1 MAVNRIGYIYPLRT
15 HDQRNGRC
23 RPRPRFHPIAL
34 GLLALSVSSPL
45 FAAANDAG
53 AVLAQQR
60 QRIQAADY
68 RVTGRLVN
76 VDAKGVRT
84 SYGLTI
90 KAHWFPESLRILVDI
105 TSPASARQRVLL
117 ELQPN
122 GEEKVYL
129 TKPGDTAPKLVPAS
143 RWNESF
149 LNGDFGYEDFLEPEY
164 FWPSQ
169 ADLGPTRRGAR
180 DCNLIKSTP
189 AASDPTR
196 YSEVRTWL
204 DNTIGFPVYAEKTL
218 KTTGSV
224 KEFTSIDLR
233 HEGGVW
239 SAGQVQVD
247 VRDKPGST
255 LLIIDR
261 GSAKANLTMKDFSSA
276 TMAHFEG
283 GL

>member
-1 MAVNRIGYIYPLRT
+1 MAVNRIGLIFPLRT
-15 HDQRNGRC
+15 HDQPNGRC
-23 RPRPRFHPIAL
+23 RPRSRFFQIAL
-34 GLLALSVSSPL
+34 ALLSLLIVAPL
-45 FAAANDAG
+45 FAAAPDAVP
-53 AVLAQQR
+53 VLAQQR
-60 QRIQAADY
+60 QRIQSADY

-76 VDAKGVRT
+76 VDAKGTRT

-90 KAHWFPESLRILVDI
+90 KAHSFPDSLRILVDV
-105 TSPASARQRVLL
+105 TSPSSARQRVLL
-117 ELQPN
+117 ELKPG

-129 TKPGDTAPKLVPAS
+129 VKPGDTAPKLVPSS
-143 RWNESF
+143 RWSEGF
-149 LNGDFGYEDFLEPEY
+149 LGGNFGFEDFLEPEY
-164 FWPSQ
+164 FWPEQ
-169 ADLGPTRRGAR
+169 VNLGPTRRGAR

-189 AASDPTR
+189 AASDTTR

-204 DNTIGFPVYAEKTL
+204 DKTIGFPVYAEKTL

-276 TMAHFEG
+276 AIAHFEG